1 MDSPGLYDTNKTQEE
16 VSITIVEAVACT
28 HPGAHA
34 ILYVIRL
41 GRYTAEEFG
50 VFKRLK
56 ALFDEKVVSYMIV
69 IFTGGD
75 DLEKEG
81 KTLADLLKHAPKEL
95 TQVVEECNHRCI
107 VFNNNAKNT
116 KPQVEKL
123 LEQVRR
129 MNKENGDVPY
139 NCPKYTMIGE
149 GLDKE
154 VNRRLAA
161 VEKRDLEREKYVQEL
176 EAKTQAAEK
185 AVAETREEFGKKE
198 QERKLLI
205 KKEREK
211 SKRETEQLR
220 NELKELS
227 EEKKILEEKALEE
240 RMETRQRDL
249 MMVLQEQ
256 REKDREE
263 LERREQ
269 EKEELEEAR
278 RAEEREEQERK
289 DLAYQE
295 ELERMKDGIAKK
307 EEKGW
312 VDWAAGSVANVI
324 STPFRFVAA
333 VFKRE

>member
-1 MDSPGLYDTNKTQEE
+1 MDSPGLYDTTKTQEE
-16 VSITIVEAVACT
+16 VSITIVQAVACT
-28 HPGAHA
+28 HPGPHA
-34 ILYVIRL
+34 ILYVIQI

-50 VFKRLK
+50 VFNRLK
-56 ALFDEKVVSYMIV
+56 ALFDDSVVKYMIV
-69 IFTGGD
+69 LFTRGD

-123 LEQVRR
+123 LEQVKR
-129 MNKENGDVPY
+129 MNKENGSVPY
-139 NCPKYTMIGE
+139 NCPKYNSIGE
-149 GLDKE
+149 GLEEE
-154 VNRRLAA
+154 VNKRLEA

-198 QERKLLI
+198 QERKLLV

-227 EEKKILEEKALEE
+227 EEKKILKEKAQEE

-249 MMVLQEQ
+249 LMMLQEQ

-269 EKEELEEAR
+269 ERDELEEER

-289 DLAYQE
+289 DRAYQE
-295 ELERMKDGIAKK
+295 ELERMKDGIAKN
-307 EEKGW
+307 EEQGW
-312 VDWAAGSVANVI
+312 VDWAAGGL
-324 STPFRFVAA
+324 AA
-333 VFKRE
+333 VIAAPFKLVGSLFD